1 MWRRKISQAG
11 DRTLTI
17 RVYFLYTSLI
27 LTATARSSAIFPNF
41 AMRTASL
48 ALAISCV
55 LVTGACTR
63 KVVVTTPASQAPV
76 SLKVTNTASQAV
88 TVQVIYGGVDFTVGT
103 VAANTTAVL
112 AVAQVASGSTVQ
124 LRATLAD
131 GSRSYSRDQVVLSG
145 SFEWRV
151 P

>member
-1 MWRRKISQAG
+1 
-11 DRTLTI
+11 
-17 RVYFLYTSLI
+17 
-27 LTATARSSAIFPNF
+27 
-41 AMRTASL
+41 MRTATL
-48 ALAISCV
+48 ALVLSCA
-55 LVTGACTR
+55 LVTAACSR

-88 TVQVIYGGVDFTVGT
+88 TIQVTSGGVEYTVGT
-103 VAANTTAVL
+103 VAANTTAIL
-112 AVAQVASGSTVQ
+112 AVAQVASGSTVL

-131 GSRSYSRDQVVLSG
+131 GSRSYTRDQVVLTG